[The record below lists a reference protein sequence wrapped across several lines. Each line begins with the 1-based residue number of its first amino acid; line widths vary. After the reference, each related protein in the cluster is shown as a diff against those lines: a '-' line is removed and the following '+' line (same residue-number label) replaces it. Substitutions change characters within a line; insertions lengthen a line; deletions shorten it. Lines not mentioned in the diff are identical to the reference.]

1 MPTYSKQR
9 LADFAAAKAR
19 EAGTH
24 KIKKEAKR
32 PAVKATSKK
41 PSPKKDLSIL
51 GTGGLRKAGQ
61 AMSGRTSQIDRAV
74 RKATR

>member
-1 MPTYSKQR
+1 MPISKQR
-9 LADFAAAKAR
+9 MADFAAAKAR
-19 EAGTH
+19 EANTH

-32 PAVKATSKK
+32 PAVKAVNKK
-41 PSPKKDLSIL
+41 PAPKKDLGIL

-61 AMSGRTSQIDRAV
+61 AMSGRTRQIDNAV